1 MRFLVDTQSY
11 YWSLCE
17 PAKLSAVATEV
28 LQHPSRTKVLSV
40 ASFWE
45 MAIKSALGKL
55 TLPKDLNLLWK
66 EAEAAGIEILP
77 IRPGHL
83 TWLTTLPH
91 HHRDPFDRLMIAQA
105 LEEGW
110 EVISNDEQWDAYG
123 VTRVW

>member
-66 EAEAAGIEILP
+66 EAEAAGRILIANATAVNLFEILLVEFV
-77 IRPGHL
+77 RG
-83 TWLTTLPH
+83 
-91 HHRDPFDRLMIAQA
+91 
-105 LEEGW
+105 
-110 EVISNDEQWDAYG
+110 
-123 VTRVW
+123 